1 MGIIRKFIGPKSKY
15 DKTIPYTYSAKVKLL
30 EIDEDLVHHYFADTI
45 CGLIEYLDENNIS
58 PAEVELFGCYLK
70 KEIPLDIKY
79 CTSEEGKW
87 LKRPDIC
94 HSLETHYKNS
104 LEEQYKGHVELGECS
119 YEDRDRKGSG
129 PF

>member
-15 DKTIPYTYSAKVKLL
+15 DKTIPYTYSAKVKII
-30 EIDEDLVHHYFADTI
+30 EGDENLVNHYFADTI

-58 PAEVELFGCYLK
+58 PSEVELFGCYLN
-70 KEIPLDIKY
+70 KEIPLDKKY
-79 CTSEEGKW
+79 CTSENGQW

-94 HSLETHYKNS
+94 HSLETHYKDS
-104 LEEQYKGHVELGECS
+104 MEEQYKGHVELGECS